1 MQILNKLLR
10 LQKVYI
16 FFISFVLFIIIFS
29 TTYLNANT
37 FKVSNIEI
45 SSPFVVNFNKNRVID
60 TGFKASFL
68 NLLAMITTSAD
79 SNKIK
84 NTQIKELKS
93 MIDSFTVSNESFIN
107 NEYFAKLE
115 TSFNKKKVLDF
126 LERKNVF
133 PSVPIKNKVLL
144 IPILVDTETENIYL
158 FNNNIFYEKWNDEKK
173 NYQLLDYLLP
183 SEDLEDLNIIQG
195 ISNSAESY
203 DFTNII
209 KKYDLNDYI
218 ISIIYK
224 NKNEFKILSKI
235 NLNNS
240 LKVNNQKYTDI
251 NLNDEK
257 DFKKILENLKTIYED
272 YWKKNNE
279 INTSIK
285 LPLTVSINSKD
296 YKRITKLENVLSD
309 IDLISN
315 FYILKFNSEN
325 TQYKIIYNGSPK
337 TFFNDMSKRNLDL
350 ILENN
355 IWTVKWKV

>member
-10 LQKVYI
+10 IQKVYI
-16 FFISFVLFIIIFS
+16 FFTSFVLFIIIFS
-29 TTYLNANT
+29 TTFLQANT
-37 FKVSNIEI
+37 FKVSEVEI
-45 SSPFVVNFNKNRVID
+45 SSSFELNFKKSKVID
-60 TGFKASFL
+60 EGFKTSFI
-68 NLLAMITTSAD
+68 NLLSMITTSGD
-79 SNKIK
+79 KSKLK
-84 NTQIKELKS
+84 NIRLKELKS
-93 MIDSFTVSNESFIN
+93 MIDSFMISNEKFVN
-107 NEYFAKLE
+107 NEYSAQLE
-115 TSFNKKKVLDF
+115 TTFNKKKILNY

-133 PSVPIKNKVLL
+133 PSMPVRNKVLL
-144 IPILVDTETENIYL
+144 VPILVDTETDSIYL
-158 FNNNIFYEKWNDEKK
+158 FNNNIFYEKWNNEKK
-173 NYQLLDYLLP
+173 NYELLDYLLP

-195 ISNSAESY
+195 ISDSVESY
-203 DFTNII
+203 DFINLI

-224 NKNEFKILSKI
+224 NKSEFKILSKI

-251 NLNDEK
+251 NLDNEK
-257 DFKKILENLKTIYED
+257 DFKKILESLKIIYED

-296 YKRITKLENVLSD
+296 YKKITKLENVLGD

-350 ILENN
+350 IKENN
-355 IWTVKWKV
+355 IWTVK